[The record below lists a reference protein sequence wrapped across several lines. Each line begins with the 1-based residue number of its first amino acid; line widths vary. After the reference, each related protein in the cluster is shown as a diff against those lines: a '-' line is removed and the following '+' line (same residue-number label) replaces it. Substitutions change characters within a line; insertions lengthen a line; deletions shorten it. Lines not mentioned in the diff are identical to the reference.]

1 MHFADRLNA
10 RIAELDAPAI
20 VGLDPHLGR
29 LPTPLRERFQGK
41 DGEAHRRAAA
51 EAVLEWGVASL
62 QGMQG
67 VVPATKP
74 QIAFF
79 EQLGSAGVAVLE
91 VLCQEARD
99 RGILVLMDA
108 KRGDIGSTAE
118 GYARALLDDDG
129 PMGADAVTLSPY
141 LGRDSIEPFL
151 ARCEHGKGLFV
162 LVRTSNPGGG
172 DLQVEHDAAKCVAGW
187 IRAWNAEREGASG
200 YGPVGC
206 VVGETVPGEAD
217 ALRQAMPHSIFLVPG
232 YGAQG
237 GTAADTAPCFHDG
250 RRGALVNSSR
260 GVLFPTPEQVEI
272 YDADPAMLVR
282 LRAQAF
288 VRDLRENVG

>member
-1 MHFADRLNA
+1 MHFSDRLNS
-10 RIAELDAPAI
+10 RIQDLRAPAV
-20 VGLDPHLGR
+20 VGLDPHLHR
-29 LPTPLRERFQGK
+29 LPTPLRERFEHLSG
-41 DGEAHRRAAA
+41 DARRTAAA
-51 EAVLEWGVASL
+51 EAVLEWGVAVLEGIS
-62 QGMQG
+62 G

-74 QIAFF
+74 QVAFF

-91 VLCQEARD
+91 VLCQEARN
-99 RGILVLMDA
+99 RGILVLLDA

-129 PMGADAVTLSPY
+129 PIGADAVTLSPY

-151 ARCEHGKGLFV
+151 ARCEQGKGLFV

-172 DLQVEHDAAKCVAGW
+172 DLQVEHTAAQGVAGW
-187 IRAWNAEREGASG
+187 IRAWNAERVGECG
-200 YGPVGC
+200 YGPVGA
-206 VVGETVPGEAD
+206 VVGATVPDEAI
-217 ALRQAMPHSIFLVPG
+217 ALREAMPRSIFLVPG

-237 GTAADTAPCFHDG
+237 GTAADTRPCFDANLG
-250 RRGALVNSSR
+250 GAIVNSSR
-260 GVLFPTPEQVEI
+260 GVIFPTPEQVEI

-288 VRDLRENVG
+288 VKDLRENVR